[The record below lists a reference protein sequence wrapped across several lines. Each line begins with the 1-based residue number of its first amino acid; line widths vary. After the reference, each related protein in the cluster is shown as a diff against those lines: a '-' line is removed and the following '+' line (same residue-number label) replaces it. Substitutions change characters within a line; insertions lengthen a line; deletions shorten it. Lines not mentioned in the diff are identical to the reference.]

1 MMTSKIFGVL
11 IGLVGVG
18 FILLEIYTAAFF
30 GLPGTSLGD
39 GLFYIVL
46 GTLLVALAM
55 MMIFYKDKED
65 E

>member
-1 MMTSKIFGVL
+1 MTNKIFGVL

-18 FILLEIYTAAFF
+18 FILLEIYTVAFF
-30 GLPGTSLGD
+30 GLPGSSLED

-55 MMIFYKDKED
+55 MMIFYKNKED